1 MTKFKKVVQ
10 YDADGNI
17 RVPLTTIDQVRDA
30 KSNQSLSK
38 VIKDLNK
45 DIESL
50 RTLHSLENYDPEMI
64 VALPESQ
71 LDEMSANGQLVEGVL
86 YFGIGES

>member
-1 MTKFKKVVQ
+1 MANFKKVIQ

-17 RVPLTTIDQVRDA
+17 RVPLTTIDQVKDV

-38 VIKDLNK
+38 VINDLNK

-50 RTLHSLENYDPEMI
+50 RILHTLENYNPEMI

-71 LDEMSANGQLVEGVL
+71 LDEMSENGQLVEGVL
-86 YFGIGES
+86 YFGIVES

>member
-1 MTKFKKVVQ
+1 MASFKKVIQ

-17 RVPLTTIDQVRDA
+17 RVPLTTIDQVKDV

-38 VIKDLNK
+38 VINDLNK

-50 RTLHSLENYDPEMI
+50 RILHTLENYNPEMI
-64 VALPESQ
+64 VALPEAQ
-71 LDEMSANGQLVEGVL
+71 LDEMSENGQLVEGVL
-86 YFGIGES
+86 YFGIAES